1 MLKEVYETE
10 VTKKMISSF
19 GYKNKMSVPK
29 LEKVTINVG
38 FGKVAADQK
47 SVEAIT
53 SDLFK
58 ITGQKPSLRQA
69 RAAIASFKIRKGQ
82 IIGAKVTLR
91 SKKMWDFVEK
101 LTKIVLPR
109 VRDFRGISE
118 ASFDEGGNY
127 TLGFREKTVFPEI
140 EYTKGDNQSGLEVTL
155 TTTAK
160 TKEEAKALLENLG
173 FPFRKAS

>member
-10 VTKKMISSF
+10 ITEKMIASF
-19 GYKNKMSVPK
+19 GYKNRMSVPK

-38 FGKVAADQK
+38 FGKVASDQK
-47 SVEAIT
+47 AVEAI
-53 SDLFK
+53 SADLIK

-82 IIGAKVTLR
+82 LIGAKATLR
-91 SKKMWDFVEK
+91 GKKMWDFVEK

-118 ASFDEGGNY
+118 ASFDQGGNY

-140 EYTKGDNQSGLEVTL
+140 DYSKADAQSGFEVTL
-155 TTTAK
+155 TTSAK
-160 TKEEAKALLENLG
+160 TKDEAKALLENLG

>member
-10 VTKKMISSF
+10 ITKKMIAQY
-19 GYKNKMSVPK
+19 GYKNPLSVPR

-38 FGKVAADQK
+38 FGKVSNDQK
-47 SVEAIT
+47 AVEAIT
-53 SDLFK
+53 NDLVK
-58 ITGQKPSLRQA
+58 ITGQKPSLREA

-82 IIGAKVTLR
+82 LIGAKVTLR
-91 SKKMWDFVEK
+91 SRKMWDFVEK

-118 ASFDEGGNY
+118 ASFDEKGNY

-140 EYTKGDNQSGLEVTL
+140 EYTKTDNQTGMEVTL
-155 TTTAK
+155 TTTARN
-160 TKEEAKALLENLG
+160 KEEAKSLLENLG